1 MADIN
6 SIQPA
11 GGAGSLEPGRTG
23 KNGKSAGGP
32 AFSDI
37 LDQTSQADK
46 TGQAGG
52 IQGTSSPHPA
62 TYIGK
67 VESAPGAKESVQ
79 RVSEEFFQIMESFQT
94 QLGSPESSMKDI
106 EPLVRHMESYQG
118 KLMEE
123 INSLPKD
130 DPGRGLLEEMAVM
143 VSSESAK
150 FNRGEYI

>member
-1 MADIN
+1 MSDIH

-11 GGAGSLEPGRTG
+11 GGAGSIEPSKAG
-23 KNGKSAGGP
+23 KNDKSANGP

-37 LDQTSQADK
+37 LDQTSR
-46 TGQAGG
+46 TGNSGQAGG
-52 IQGTSSPHPA
+52 VQGASSPHPP

-94 QLGSPESSMKDI
+94 QLGSPEASMKDI

-123 INSLPKD
+123 INSLPQN

-150 FNRGEYI
+150 FQRGEYI

>member
-1 MADIN
+1 MSDIH

-11 GGAGSLEPGRTG
+11 GGAGSLEPGKVG
-23 KNGKSAGGP
+23 KNDKSVNGP

-37 LDQTSQADK
+37 LDQTSRADK
-46 TGQAGG
+46 SGQVGG
-52 IQGTSSPHPA
+52 VQAAASPHPA

-79 RVSEEFFQIMESFQT
+79 RVSEEFFKIMESFQT
-94 QLGSPESSMKDI
+94 ELGSPESSMKDI
-106 EPLVRHMESYQG
+106 EPLVRHMESFQS
-118 KLMEE
+118 KLTEE
-123 INSLPKD
+123 ANVLPQN

-150 FNRGEYI
+150 FQRGEYI